1 MFWSMFENALSV
13 SNSVMPCPDSGFLI
27 SLPDFTLFDSGAVGR
42 IAMLRV
48 TGILCQHVA
57 GDLGALTAV
66 KEAFFLAAGGHGT
79 FAVERMSFRLNTA
92 AAAAGFLVRAF
103 GAVQSAS

>member
-1 MFWSMFENALSV
+1 
-13 SNSVMPCPDSGFLI
+13 MPCPDSGFLI
-27 SLPDFTLFDSGAVGR
+27 SLPDFTLFDSGTVGR

-92 AAAAGFLVRAF
+92 AAAAGFLVRAS